1 MNASRP
7 PVVAG
12 NWKMNETNPEAVAL
26 ARELVAELGGAPPC
40 EIVLCPPFTAL
51 TDVSLL
57 LGGTSIR
64 LGGQNLHTE
73 EKGAF
78 TGEVSG
84 AMLRSTGCTHVIVG
98 HSERR
103 RLFGETDEVVAAKTR
118 AALAAGLI
126 PIVCVGETLEERERN
141 ETAAVVERQLAAA
154 VLALAP
160 DAIPHLLVAYEP
172 VWAIGTGRTA
182 TPAQAQEVHALL
194 RARLGERFGESG
206 RRVRILYGG
215 SCTAENAGQLLGE
228 ADVDGALVG
237 GASLVAGGFARIAR
251 TAAQATPR

>member
-12 NWKMNETNPEAVAL
+12 NWKMNKTNPEAVSL
-26 ARELVAELGGAPPC
+26 VRELIAELGASPPC

-51 TDVSLL
+51 TEVSLL
-57 LGGTSIR
+57 LGGTAIR
-64 LGGQNLHTE
+64 LGAQNLHAE
-73 EKGAF
+73 AKGAF

-84 AMLRSTGCTHVIVG
+84 DMVRSTGCTHVLVG

-103 RLFGETDEVVAAKTR
+103 RLFGESDDMVAKKTR
-118 AALAAGLI
+118 AALASGLS
-126 PIVCVGETLEERERN
+126 PIVCLGETLEERERN
-141 ETAAVVERQLAAA
+141 ETAAVVTRQLEVA
-154 VLALAP
+154 VLGLPP
-160 DAIPHLLVAYEP
+160 DAVPRLLLAYEP

-215 SCTAENAGQLLGE
+215 SCTADSAGDLLSQE
-228 ADVDGALVG
+228 DVDGTLVG
-237 GASLVAGGFARIAR
+237 GASLEAKGFARIAR
-251 TAAQATPR
+251 AAGAAR